1 MSEICGILRTAGEPF
16 RCVLADDRLV
26 ASNLVAAGEG
36 DGMCASLEV
45 DMDLDVSHDRSAP
58 MSV

>member
-45 DMDLDVSHDRSAP
+45 DMDLDVSHD
-58 MSV
+58 